1 MSRMVCT
8 EQQLEKKLVEILE
21 LIVDICFSQCNLETC
36 EKFENTKR
44 EINRIH
50 ISQRDRL
57 CHRKEIKQTTKLERQ
72 AMSQKRDGKK

>member
-50 ISQRDRL
+50 IS
-57 CHRKEIKQTTKLERQ
+57 
-72 AMSQKRDGKK
+72 

>member
-1 MSRMVCT
+1 MYNACQ
-8 EQQLEKKLVEILE
+8 EWYALNNNWKKKLVEILE

-50 ISQRDRL
+50 IS
-57 CHRKEIKQTTKLERQ
+57 
-72 AMSQKRDGKK
+72 